1 MRFRRSAYPFFL
13 VVLIFTSVGTLFR
26 WFCWLLDKWF
36 MCIIYTYCGH
46 NKILLSLIWLK
57 RGSWFE
63 KLNANLPGG
72 KSLCTR
78 WYFVSMDFYILGFRD
93 YQYAAD
99 QNRGKAVPWRR
110 WQWAEDSHND
120 DDCCCFATQPV
131 RTDSEGR
138 TRSAHSLTALTIFH
152 LLLHQSAPDTRGWPR
167 LSGCLP
173 LFSFISVHI
182 EESVNLAY
190 LCRSTS
196 TFLLQ
201 FGV

>member
-1 MRFRRSAYPFFL
+1 MDIIRFYFLWFGWKEDPGLRSLMLICLEASPFVHGDILFPW
-13 VVLIFTSVGTLFR
+13 IFIFWGSGTINMLR
-26 WFCWLLDKWF
+26 
-36 MCIIYTYCGH
+36 T
-46 NKILLSLIWLK
+46 KI
-57 RGSWFE
+57 
-63 KLNANLPGG
+63 
-72 KSLCTR
+72 
-78 WYFVSMDFYILGFRD
+78 
-93 YQYAAD
+93 
-99 QNRGKAVPWRR
+99 AVPWRR

-196 TFLLQ
+196 TFFLQ